1 MRRIH
6 FQDVNKL
13 IGMVTS
19 LDESLSRMPQE
30 ASLREEEIRNAA
42 ADLLSL
48 EAMESLAQIPVEEL
62 RNSKS
67 GIRVTALKDA
77 GYLNLRDLALAE
89 DGALR
94 SISGI
99 GEKQTA
105 SIRAILAVFGK
116 QIAQKKTVRLSID
129 DTSEK
134 NLRLIRAVA
143 ACRLGN
149 ELQADAAP
157 VREEFHARAEEIS
170 RKPEYN
176 EAFDIC
182 VSRAVANLEKL
193 SGWCLPFV
201 RKGGSFIAYKGENY
215 EEELQQA
222 AKVLKKNKAHLSYVE
237 SYKDMPEEISG
248 HVLLI
253 ISK

>member
-1 MRRIH
+1 MEVPDDTAISFEDFDQMFHVKH
-6 FQDVNKL
+6 FPELLQQWNLNITDEQEKLLYLFYQNLTQWNKVMNLTAITEPGDVLVKHYL
-13 IGMVTS
+13 DSFSLVTVF
-19 LDESLSRMPQE
+19 P
-30 ASLREEEIRNAA
+30 
-42 ADLLSL
+42 L
-48 EAMESLAQIPVEEL
+48 EQLE
-62 RNSKS
+62 K
-67 GIRVTALKDA
+67 GIRIMDVGTGA
-77 GYLNLRDLALAE
+77 GFP
-89 DGALR
+89 GALLAIV
-94 SISGI
+94 SP
-99 GEKQTA
+99 EKEFTLLDSTLKRLRVIDEFAQTLN
-105 SIRAILAVFGK
+105 INNL
-116 QIAQKKTVRLSID
+116 KTV
-129 DTSEK
+129 
-134 NLRLIRAVA
+134 
-143 ACRLGN
+143 
-149 ELQADAAP
+149 
-157 VREEFHARAEEIS
+157 HARAEEIS

>member
-1 MRRIH
+1 MNTKFDPAITE
-6 FQDVNKL
+6 QLQVKL
-13 IGMVTS
+13 GKQKAS
-19 LDESLSRMPQE
+19 ALLAYLDLVLVRNEHINLTAVRDRNE
-30 ASLREEEIRNAA
+30 ALVKHVF
-42 ADLLSL
+42 D
-48 EAMESLAQIPVEEL
+48 SLAIVDLPEYKEAQTIIDV
-62 RNSKS
+62 
-67 GIRVTALKDA
+67 GTGA
-77 GYLNLRDLALAE
+77 GFP
-89 DGALR
+89 GALLAIV
-94 SISGI
+94 SP
-99 GEKQTA
+99 EKEFTLLDSTLKRLRVIDEFAQTLN
-105 SIRAILAVFGK
+105 INNL
-116 QIAQKKTVRLSID
+116 KTV
-129 DTSEK
+129 
-134 NLRLIRAVA
+134 
-143 ACRLGN
+143 
-149 ELQADAAP
+149 
-157 VREEFHARAEEIS
+157 HARAEEIS

-222 AKVLKKNKAHLSYVE
+222 AKVLKKNKARLSYVE